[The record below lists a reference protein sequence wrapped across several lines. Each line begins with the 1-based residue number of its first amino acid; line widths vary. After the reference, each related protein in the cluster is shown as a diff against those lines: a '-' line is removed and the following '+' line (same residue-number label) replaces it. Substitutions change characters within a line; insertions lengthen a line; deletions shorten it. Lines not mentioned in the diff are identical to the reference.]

1 MPRTST
7 SDIDSKMVGA
17 EIRAA
22 RELRGLTQAQLASEL
37 GVSGAYVQK
46 LEAGRDNPTI
56 GQLANVARGLQ
67 MSLRVSFAEPAPIE
81 DPFAELAKL

>member
-7 SDIDSKMVGA
+7 SDVDSKLVGV

-22 RELRGLTQAQLASEL
+22 RERRGLTQSQLAKEL

-46 LEAGRDNPTI
+46 LEAGRANPTI
-56 GQLANVARGLQ
+56 GQLANVAR
-67 MSLRVSFAEPAPIE
+67 SLRMALRVNFAEPAPIE
-81 DPFAELAKL
+81 DPFADFAKL